1 MNEKQKY
8 LQVLVEGM
16 RSAGTGNWSYNDMAD
31 LCELAGMRHEWM
43 VTETVEEELAV
54 VLKAATALNVEVR
67 HYVKEV

>member
-8 LQVLVEGM
+8 LQVLVEVM

-43 VTETVEEELAV
+43 VKNCRRRACCG
-54 VLKAATALNVEVR
+54 A
-67 HYVKEV
+67 